1 MGALISTEEPARSVS
16 GVEALLAKH
25 NEQKAEIEAREDSVA
40 QVTKVGRRQI
50 QQGHYASTEVRERE
64 RERERETERERERER
79 ERDCY
84 EYACTKCFPRMHVQY
99 CRCAVVV
106 SW

>member
-50 QQGHYASTEVRERE
+50 QQGHYASSEVRERFYE
-64 RERERETERERERER
+64 QAPA
-79 ERDCY
+79 CLPHGGVSY
-84 EYACTKCFPRMHVQY
+84 EYKTILKLESC
-99 CRCAVVV
+99 
-106 SW
+106 

>member
-64 RERERETERERERER
+64 RERERE
-79 ERDCY
+79 RDY
-84 EYACTKCFPRMHVQY
+84 YKYIYVHRVFSSHASSV
-99 CRCAVVV
+99 
-106 SW
+106 

>member
-1 MGALISTEEPARSVS
+1 MHDMGALISTEEPARSVS

-50 QQGHYASTEVRERE
+50 QQGHYASTEVSERF
-64 RERERETERERERER
+64 
-79 ERDCY
+79 Y
-84 EYACTKCFPRMHVQY
+84 EQAPACLPHGG
-99 CRCAVVV
+99 V
-106 SW
+106 SYECKTILKLESY

>member
-25 NEQKAEIEAREDSVA
+25 NEQKAEMEAREDSVA

-64 RERERETERERERER
+64 R
-79 ERDCY
+79 DCY
-84 EYACTKCFPRMHVQY
+84 EYACTECFPHMHVQ
-99 CRCAVVV
+99 
-106 SW
+106 S